1 MNQSVIDQIN
11 SNTIFLKNA
20 VDKKIS
26 SSVEAAPN
34 IILDW
39 LPHNMFKNICLF
51 RYCYLNGLHYQPLL
65 HDFLN
70 QKIRLIK
77 QSSEKENV
85 VVRL

>member
-1 MNQSVIDQIN
+1 MDQSVIDQIN

-39 LPHNMFKNICLF
+39 LLHKMYENIC
-51 RYCYLNGLHYQPLL
+51 
-65 HDFLN
+65 
-70 QKIRLIK
+70 
-77 QSSEKENV
+77 
-85 VVRL
+85 